1 MEPDLASTAH
11 MKFVDKRCACCPYGY
26 HIDIDFLRY
35 LESLGRSADDVD
47 SVDVHMHD
55 GRQTLRRSMEL
66 FLRQQQELE
75 AAASASAAAA
85 AGTAR
90 GTGDSVDVDLQ
101 RPVYDQS
108 SYVQS
113 LAGRQDRVSSRILEN
128 VDSSLYEASSSRPKY
143 RTEAALSVSRDPDS
157 SSSVSIH
164 SGPSSPAAYQH
175 VDVMP
180 TGGSR
185 AVGASWTQNGQ
196 HVGGGV
202 SMTSQQQVTSQS
214 LMTSSGGGVTDEM
227 ETLLVDGVVNPGL
240 PGIPADMTLI
250 SSATLQTIREQMAAS
265 LRRMKQLEDENDALR
280 LLEVRTTLHTLVNVH
295 CVSKNVPPL
304 QLAVIFTYTVRL

>member
-66 FLRQQQELE
+66 FLRQQELE
-75 AAASASAAAA
+75 AA

-90 GTGDSVDVDLQ
+90 AGGSVDVDLQ

-128 VDSSLYEASSSRPKY
+128 VDSSLYEAGSSRPKY

-164 SGPSSPAAYQH
+164 SGGPSSPAAYQH
-175 VDVMP
+175 VAVDVMP

-185 AVGASWTQNGQ
+185 AVGAGWTQNGQ
-196 HVGGGV
+196 HVAGGGV

-280 LLEVRTTLHTLVNVH
+280 LLEVRTTLHAVVNV
-295 CVSKNVPPL
+295 
-304 QLAVIFTYTVRL
+304 